1 MTRHYLVSTLVD
13 WRMSLKASRLK
24 REFEYLRNHPYYSEM
39 TDGEIQSEINS
50 YYDVLGYGYEDYPKT
65 YKPFQIK

>member
-1 MTRHYLVSTLVD
+1 MIRHYLVNTLVD
-13 WRMSLKASRLK
+13 WRMSLKVSRLK
-24 REFEYLRNHPYYSEM
+24 REFEYLMTHPCYSEM